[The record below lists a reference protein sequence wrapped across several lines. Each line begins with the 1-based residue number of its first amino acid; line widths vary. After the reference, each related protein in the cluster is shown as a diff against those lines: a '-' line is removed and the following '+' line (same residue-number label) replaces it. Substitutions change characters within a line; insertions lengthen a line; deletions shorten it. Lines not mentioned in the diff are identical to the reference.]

1 MTIGKNGVDW
11 EGIALHDRVRYIK
24 IRRVLEEEL
33 DDNLVNMGDEELERD
48 FMDVVDGESTVMG
61 AVQLEM
67 LGLKLREC
75 LSTLDERSSMILD
88 MRFGLSGKVHTLKEV
103 GQKMGISKDRVRQ
116 MQARALHRMRHPE
129 RSKIISEFAQ
139 YC

>member
-1 MTIGKNGVDW
+1 MGLGKNGIDW
-11 EGIALHDRVRYIK
+11 EGIALHDHVRYIK

-33 DDNLVNMGDEELERD
+33 DDNLVNMGDEELERN
-48 FMDVVDGESTVMG
+48 FMDIVDGESIVMG

-67 LGLKLREC
+67 LRMKLREC

-88 MRFGLSGKVHTLKEV
+88 MRFGLSDRAHTLKEV
-103 GQKMGISKDRVRQ
+103 GQKMGISQERVRRLE
-116 MQARALHRMRHPE
+116 AHALRRMRHPE
-129 RSKIISEFAQ
+129 RSKIIREFAQ

>member
-1 MTIGKNGVDW
+1 MGLGKNGVDW

-48 FMDVVDGESTVMG
+48 FMDVVDSKSTAMG
-61 AVQLEM
+61 AVQLEI
-67 LGLKLREC
+67 LGLRLREC

-88 MRFGLSGKVHTLKEV
+88 MRFGLSDKAHTLKEV
-103 GQKMGISKDRVRQ
+103 GQKMGISQERVRRLE
-116 MQARALHRMRHPE
+116 AHALRRMRHPE
-129 RSKIISEFAQ
+129 RSKIIREFAQ

>member
-1 MTIGKNGVDW
+1 MGLGKNGVDW
-11 EGIALHDRVRYIK
+11 EGIALHDNTRYRK
-24 IRRVLEEEL
+24 INRVLEEEL
-33 DDNLVNMGDEELERD
+33 DDNLVNMGDEELEYD
-48 FMDVVDGESTVMG
+48 FMDVVDSKSTAMG
-61 AVQLEM
+61 TVELEM
-67 LGLKLREC
+67 LGLRLREC

>member
-1 MTIGKNGVDW
+1 MGLGKNGVDW

-67 LGLKLREC
+67 LG
-75 LSTLDERSSMILD
+75 STSL
-88 MRFGLSGKVHTLKEV
+88 
-103 GQKMGISKDRVRQ
+103 
-116 MQARALHRMRHPE
+116 
-129 RSKIISEFAQ
+129 
-139 YC
+139 

>member
-1 MTIGKNGVDW
+1 MGLGKNGIDW
-11 EGIALHDRVRYIK
+11 EGIALHDHVRYIK

-33 DDNLVNMGDEELERD
+33 DDNLVNMGDEELERN
-48 FMDVVDGESTVMG
+48 FMDIVDGESIVMG

-67 LGLKLREC
+67 LRMKLREC

-88 MRFGLSGKVHTLKEV
+88 MRFGLSDKVHTLKEV
-103 GQKMGISKDRVRQ
+103 GQKMGMSQDRVRQ

-129 RSKIISEFAQ
+129 RSKIISEFAK

>member
-1 MTIGKNGVDW
+1 MGLGKNGIDW
-11 EGIALHDRVRYIK
+11 EGIALHDHVRYIK

-33 DDNLVNMGDEELERD
+33 DDNLVNMGDEELERN
-48 FMDVVDGESTVMG
+48 FMDIVDGESIVMG

-67 LGLKLREC
+67 LRMKLREC

-88 MRFGLSGKVHTLKEV
+88 MRFGLSDKVHTLKEV
-103 GQKMGISKDRVRQ
+103 GQKMGMSQDRVRQ